1 MVLQEVQT
9 REAKVIDWKQDS
21 DLQSSTH
28 QEIGNFIK
36 PYENYKIEIT
46 EI

>member
-9 REAKVIDWKQDS
+9 RETKVIDWKQDS

-28 QEIGNFIK
+28 QETGSFIK
-36 PYENYKIEIT
+36 PYENHEIEIT
-46 EI
+46 